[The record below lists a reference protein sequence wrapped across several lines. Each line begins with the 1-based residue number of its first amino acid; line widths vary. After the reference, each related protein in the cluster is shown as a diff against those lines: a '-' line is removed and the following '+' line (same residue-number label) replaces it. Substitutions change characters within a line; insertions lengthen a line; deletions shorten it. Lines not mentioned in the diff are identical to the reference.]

1 MAAFPRLPR
10 RGPVRRQPGG
20 FSLHLTTEEQNLLS
34 NLLDQLEALLADDSP
49 ATSER
54 LSRLFPPAYSG
65 EADAQSEREEEYQRL
80 MRSELLESRRRA
92 LGSLR
97 AALDDPQHLDTERI
111 TALMQSINAL
121 RLVIGTLLGI
131 DDSDDD
137 AEDESDPNGSD
148 QGLRVAYEFLSW
160 LLDAT
165 VHVMLRVD
173 NETGGDTGPDR

>member
-20 FSLHLTTEEQNLLS
+20 FSLHLTTDEQNLLS

-49 ATSER
+49 ATTER

-65 EADAQSEREEEYQRL
+65 DADGQSEREEEYQQF
-80 MRSELLESRRRA
+80 MRSELVDSRRRA
-92 LGSLR
+92 LTTLR
-97 AALDDPQHLDTERI
+97 ATLEEPQRLDTERI
-111 TALMQSINAL
+111 TAMMQSINAL

-137 AEDESDPNGSD
+137 GEDESDPNGSD

-165 VHVMLRVD
+165 VHVVLTA
-173 NETGGDTGPDR
+173 NSGSGDEPDPTR